1 MIDYIRRD
9 HHHHHHHHHHHGTEL
24 NKQRGGGDG
33 AGGVCPGDGGGIV
46 YSRGSID
53 YTGSRTEIHCSL
65 ELLHHTGHW
74 RGSAVEAVLLE
85 DVHLLLG
92 LESEGVD
99 AGESVL
105 RPRPRQEGQT
115 RAQAAA
121 QEAGGHRGGL
131 GLAAWD
137 NTVKSSEY
145 KTL

>member
-1 MIDYIRRD
+1 MVAALS
-9 HHHHHHHHHHHGTEL
+9 T
-24 NKQRGGGDG
+24 
-33 AGGVCPGDGGGIV
+33 AGGVLTI
-46 YSRGSID
+46 
-53 YTGSRTEIHCSL
+53 TGSRTEIHCSL

-92 LESEGVD
+92 LESESVD
-99 AGESVL
+99 AGEPVL

-121 QEAGGHRGGL
+121 QEAGGHGGGL